1 MWSKVDFHLGRIL
14 RRALCELRSCW
25 TWMHFV
31 DSGWHL
37 KVFEYIFFGWEVV
50 WLKGLI
56 DQNRCK
62 TFHVYRNKVAFRQ
75 IGSLIKALFL
85 VKLIYVCMSKD
96 RTFCPQ
102 IHLMLKIKEALFQQQ
117 VNQRTWFFFKVS
129 TSLKLYGVKEK
140 EKLTAVLLKSQSGR
154 YVRAVWHADSLA

>member
-62 TFHVYRNKVAFRQ
+62 TFHVYRNKVAFWQ

-117 VNQRTWFFFKVS
+117 VNQRTCFFF
-129 TSLKLYGVKEK
+129 
-140 EKLTAVLLKSQSGR
+140 LKSAPALSCMGSRKRKSLQSC
-154 YVRAVWHADSLA
+154 Y

>member
-1 MWSKVDFHLGRIL
+1 MWSKVDFHLERIL
-14 RRALCELRSCW
+14 RRALCELWSCL
-25 TWMHFV
+25 TCMLFV

-62 TFHVYRNKVAFRQ
+62 TFHVYGNKVAFWQ

-85 VKLIYVCMSKD
+85 VKLIYVCMSKG

-102 IHLMLKIKEALFQQQ
+102 IHLILKSKKPFLNSKLIKELEFF
-117 VNQRTWFFFKVS
+117 FFFKSAS
-129 TSLKLYGVKEK
+129 TLSCMGSRKRKSLKLCY
-140 EKLTAVLLKSQSGR
+140 
-154 YVRAVWHADSLA
+154 

>member
-1 MWSKVDFHLGRIL
+1 M
-14 RRALCELRSCW
+14 
-25 TWMHFV
+25 
-31 DSGWHL
+31 
-37 KVFEYIFFGWEVV
+37 
-50 WLKGLI
+50 
-56 DQNRCK
+56 
-62 TFHVYRNKVAFRQ
+62 
-75 IGSLIKALFL
+75 

-154 YVRAVWHADSLA
+154 YVRAV